1 QGDAGP
7 QPDHRR
13 AGGAG
18 AVNRVEAADKVTG
31 RARYAYECQGLDG
44 LWPEPPGYVYPVQ
57 STVARG
63 HVLAVHAEDALAV
76 PGVIAVLS
84 CADPPELGSADD
96 AELALFQSR
105 EIAYRG
111 QLVAAVVADT
121 LEIARA
127 AAAEVKVD
135 YVTEPHDV
143 GLRADHPGLYAPER
157 VNPAL
162 PGQTSYGDVE
172 AGLAA

>member
-1 QGDAGP
+1 
-7 QPDHRR
+7 
-13 AGGAG
+13 
-18 AVNRVEAADKVTG
+18 VNRVEAADKVTG

-111 QLVAAVVADT
+111 QLVAA
-121 LEIARA
+121 ARRPRSRSITSPSRTTSGSA
-127 AAAEVKVD
+127 L
-135 YVTEPHDV
+135 TI
-143 GLRADHPGLYAPER
+143 PGCTR
-157 VNPAL
+157 RSGSIRRC
-162 PGQTSYGDVE
+162 PGRQATATSRPG
-172 AGLAA
+172 